1 MPLYDI
7 TLTASKVVQVHGDTM
22 RDAEKRALSAN
33 PTLDEV
39 EVTDGDEVAAFDFYD
54 TLPSHIRDIVDRAE
68 AGEEFERL
76 GVGQT
81 GDRIY
86 DDGEYR
92 VWRERVGPADGY
104 DGPPVMV
111 EFYNGERWSDVGPDH
126 VDPDT
131 TTEV

>member
-7 TLTASKVVQVHGDTM
+7 TITASKVVKAHGNTM
-22 RDAEKRALSAN
+22 RDAERKALAAN

-39 EVTDGDEVAAFDFYD
+39 EVTDGEEVASFDFYD
-54 TLPSHIRDIVDRAE
+54 TLPDGIRDLVDRAE

-104 DGPPVMV
+104 DGPTVVV
-111 EFYNGERWSDVGPDH
+111 EYYNGEHWYDVDSEH

-131 TTEV
+131 EVDI